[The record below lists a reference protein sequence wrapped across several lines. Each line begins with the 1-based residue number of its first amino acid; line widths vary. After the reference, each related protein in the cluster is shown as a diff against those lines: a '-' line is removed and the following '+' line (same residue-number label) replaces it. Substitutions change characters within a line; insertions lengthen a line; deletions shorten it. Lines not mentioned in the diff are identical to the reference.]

1 MTQEKYDIRDDFHTR
16 VDTLP
21 HSAVSD
27 VLPSCPYNPSYL
39 VSKKLRENEAFK
51 KGYVS
56 LVPLYF
62 MSVRFNTL
70 PPLSRTQRNIDILRA
85 FNLRP
90 RYQLRERGL
99 RRGPVPCDV
108 MSLLLSQLIDLIGFL
123 ID

>member
-1 MTQEKYDIRDDFHTR
+1 MTQEKYDMRDYFHAR

-62 MSVRFNTL
+62 MSVPFNTL

-90 RYQLRERGL
+90 RCRLEREGYSEGL
-99 RRGPVPCDV
+99 YRVTCH
-108 MSLLLSQLIDLIGFL
+108 
-123 ID
+123 